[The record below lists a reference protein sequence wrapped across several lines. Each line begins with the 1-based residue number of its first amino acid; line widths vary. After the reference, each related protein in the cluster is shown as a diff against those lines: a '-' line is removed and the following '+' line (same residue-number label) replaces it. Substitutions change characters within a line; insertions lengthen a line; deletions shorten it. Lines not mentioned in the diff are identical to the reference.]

1 MESNYKRRFTLLLVS
16 MLFLLTSCDAD
27 FLKKSALELT
37 GGNGAGMSE
46 YQPTP
51 AP

>member
-1 MESNYKRRFTLLLVS
+1 MVSNSKRRLLILYLS
-16 MLFLLTSCDAD
+16 SLILLTSCESD

-46 YQPTP
+46 YQTTPTP
-51 AP
+51 